1 MALSGGPASAP
12 ASDGRTTATPH
23 QLSIAFGRKLFYTA
37 LLAKHATI
45 TRERHSAQELEIGR
59 CRRVRVTKGHSI
71 EGAVDAV
78 LARIGAIP
86 FLVLVA
92 LAMLIPGFFTLPPM
106 DRDEPR
112 FAQASKQ
119 MLETSDFVAIRF
131 GDEAR
136 NKKPVGI
143 HWLQAAAV
151 GTADLLHVPNARQ
164 RIWIYRVP
172 SLLGAILAVL
182 LTYWAALPIVE
193 ARSAVLAAVLL
204 AATPLLGVEA
214 RLATTDAVLAATVT
228 AVMGALVRVY
238 LADEV
243 TRRRLVG
250 NAIVFW
256 AGLGIGILIKGP
268 INPLIPSLAAIVLSL
283 RQRSA
288 QWLWGLR
295 PLPGLVV
302 CLLIVLPWFVL
313 ILLKTN
319 GTFFTDAVGHDLLG
333 KVAGGQEMHGAPP
346 GFYLATVWLTAW
358 PFAPFTALAVPSLWR
373 SWRDPKIAC
382 LLAWCVPL
390 WLILEGVVTKLVHY
404 ALPLYPALAILAVL
418 GVERATEA
426 GRSYRAA
433 SGWVLFLLL
442 ATVPT
447 VVLALVFGGQGRL
460 WVLDPLAT
468 GVAVLAM
475 ATAVWL
481 AWRAR
486 QVLLEQRPRAA
497 MLLAALAAVPLYLF
511 VYGWL
516 LLPSVAPSLAVSPRL
531 VREAEADLGPTCPH
545 PGYATVG
552 SREPSLMFATNEKLL
567 MTDPLGAAR
576 FLDDSSCRV
585 AFVEAREEQAFKAA
599 LDPAAG
605 IRLASRVDGV
615 AVNGGRK
622 LDIGV
627 YIRQ

>member
-1 MALSGGPASAP
+1 M
-12 ASDGRTTATPH
+12 
-23 QLSIAFGRKLFYTA
+23 
-37 LLAKHATI
+37 
-45 TRERHSAQELEIGR
+45 
-59 CRRVRVTKGHSI
+59 TKGHSI
-71 EGAVDAV
+71 EGALDAV
-78 LARIGAIP
+78 LTRLGAVP

-92 LAMLIPGFFTLPPM
+92 LVLLLPGFFTLPPM

-151 GTADLLHVPNARQ
+151 GTAELLHVPDAPRS
-164 RIWIYRVP
+164 IWLYRVP
-172 SLLGAILAVL
+172 SLLGAVLAVL
-182 LTYWAALPIVE
+182 LTYWAALPLVE
-193 ARSAVLAAVLL
+193 RRSAVLAAVLL

-228 AVMGALVRVY
+228 AAMGALVRVY
-238 LADEV
+238 LADEA
-243 TRRRLVG
+243 TRRRLFG

-256 AGLGIGILIKGP
+256 AALGIGILIKGP
-268 INPLIPSLAAIVLSL
+268 INPLIPGLAAVVLSL

-288 QWLWGLR
+288 QWLRGLR
-295 PLPGLVV
+295 PLPGLVL
-302 CLLIVLPWFVL
+302 CLLVVLPWFVL

-319 GTFFTDAVGHDLLG
+319 GSFFTDAVGHDFLG

-346 GFYLATVWLTAW
+346 GFYLATFWLTAW
-358 PFAPFTALAVPSLWR
+358 PFAPFVLLAVPSLWR
-373 SWRDPKIAC
+373 NRRDPKMGF
-382 LLAWCVPL
+382 LLAWCVPF

-418 GVERATEA
+418 GIERAAAASRT
-426 GRSYRAA
+426 YRPA
-433 SGWVLFLLL
+433 SGWTLFLLL
-442 ATVPT
+442 GFVPM
-447 VVLALVFGGQGRL
+447 VVLALVFGGQDRL
-460 WVLDPLAT
+460 WALDPLQV
-468 GVAVLAM
+468 GIAVLAM
-475 ATAVWL
+475 AASVWL
-481 AWRAR
+481 AWQAR
-486 QVLLEQRPRAA
+486 RVLLDQRPRAA
-497 MLLAALAAVPLYLF
+497 MLFAAMAAVPLYLF

-531 VREAEADLGPTCPH
+531 VQQAEADLGPGCPH
-545 PGYATVG
+545 PAYATVG
-552 SREPSLMFATNEKLL
+552 SREPSLMFATDEKLL

-576 FLDDSSCRV
+576 FLGDSPCRV
-585 AFVEAREEQAFKAA
+585 AFVEAREEQAFRAA
-599 LDPAAG
+599 LAPAAVVHLG
-605 IRLASRVDGV
+605 SRVTGI

>member
-1 MALSGGPASAP
+1 M
-12 ASDGRTTATPH
+12 
-23 QLSIAFGRKLFYTA
+23 
-37 LLAKHATI
+37 
-45 TRERHSAQELEIGR
+45 
-59 CRRVRVTKGHSI
+59 TKGHSI
-71 EGAVDAV
+71 EGALDAV
-78 LARIGAIP
+78 LTRIGAVP
-86 FLVLVA
+86 FLVLVT
-92 LAMLIPGFFTLPPM
+92 LVMLLPGFFTLPPM

-151 GTADLLHVPNARQ
+151 GTAERLHVPNARQ
-164 RIWIYRVP
+164 HIWLYRVP

-182 LTYWAALPIVE
+182 LTYWAALPLVE
-193 ARSAVLAAVLL
+193 PRSAVLAAVLL
-204 AATPLLGVEA
+204 AATPLLGVEG

-228 AVMGALVRVY
+228 AAMGALVRVY
-238 LADEV
+238 LADEAM
-243 TRRRLVG
+243 RRRLLG
-250 NAIVFW
+250 NAVVFW
-256 AGLGIGILIKGP
+256 AALGIGILIKGP
-268 INPLIPSLAAIVLSL
+268 INPLIPSLAATVVSL
-283 RQRSA
+283 RQRST
-288 QWLWGLR
+288 QWLRALR
-295 PLPGLVV
+295 PLPGLVL

-346 GFYLATVWLTAW
+346 GFYLATFWLTAW
-358 PFAPFTALAVPSLWR
+358 PLAPFMVLAAPSLWR
-373 SWRDPKIAC
+373 DWRDPKIVF
-382 LLAWCVPL
+382 LLAWCVPF

-404 ALPLYPALAILAVL
+404 ALPLFPGLAILAVL
-418 GVERATEA
+418 GIDRAA
-426 GRSYRAA
+426 RASRIYRPA
-433 SGWVLFLLL
+433 SGWALFLLL
-442 ATVPT
+442 GCVPT

-460 WVLDPLAT
+460 WALDPLQV

-475 ATAVWL
+475 AASVWL

-497 MLLAALAAVPLYLF
+497 VLFAALTAVPLYLF

-531 VREAEADLGPTCPH
+531 VEQAEADLGPACAH
-545 PGYATVG
+545 PAYATVG
-552 SREPSLMFATNEKLL
+552 SREPSLMFATDDKLL
-567 MTDPLGAAR
+567 MTDPLGAAH
-576 FLDDSSCRV
+576 FLGDSPCRV
-585 AFVEAREEQAFKAA
+585 AFVEAREEQAFKTA

-605 IRLASRVDGV
+605 VRLGSRVSGV
-615 AVNGGRK
+615 AVNGGRN

>member
-1 MALSGGPASAP
+1 M
-12 ASDGRTTATPH
+12 
-23 QLSIAFGRKLFYTA
+23 
-37 LLAKHATI
+37 
-45 TRERHSAQELEIGR
+45 
-59 CRRVRVTKGHSI
+59 TKGHNI
-71 EGAVDAV
+71 EGVSDAV
-78 LARIGAIP
+78 LTRIGAVP
-86 FLVLVA
+86 FLVLVT
-92 LAMLIPGFFTLPPM
+92 LVMLVPGFFTLPPM

-151 GTADLLHVPNARQ
+151 GTADLLDVPNARQ
-164 RIWIYRVP
+164 QIWIYRIP
-172 SLLGAILAVL
+172 SLLGAVLTVL
-182 LTYWAALPIVE
+182 LTYWAALPLV
-193 ARSAVLAAVLL
+193 APRSAVLAAVLV

-238 LADEV
+238 LADEAA
-243 TRRRLVG
+243 RRRLFG

-256 AGLGIGILIKGP
+256 TALGIGILIKGP
-268 INPLIPSLAAIVLSL
+268 INPLIPGLAAVVLSVQ
-283 RQRSA
+283 RRSA
-288 QWLWGLR
+288 HWLRALR
-295 PLPGLVV
+295 PLPGLGL
-302 CLLIVLPWFVL
+302 CLLIVLPWFIL
-313 ILLKTN
+313 ILLKTQ
-319 GTFFTDAVGHDLLG
+319 GTFFTDAVGHDFLG

-346 GFYLATVWLTAW
+346 GFYLATFWLTAW
-358 PFAPFTALAVPSLWR
+358 PLAPFVALAVPSLWR
-373 SWRDPKIAC
+373 SWRDPKIAF
-382 LLAWCVPL
+382 LLAWCIPF

-418 GVERATEA
+418 GVERATRA
-426 GRSYRAA
+426 GRNYQPA
-433 SGWVLFLLL
+433 SGWALFTLL
-442 ATVPT
+442 AVVPT
-447 VVLALVFGGQGRL
+447 VVLALIFGGQDRL
-460 WVLDPLAT
+460 WGLDPVQI

-475 ATAVWL
+475 AAAVWL

-486 QVLLEQRPRAA
+486 LALLEQRPRAA
-497 MLLAALAAVPLYLF
+497 MLAAALAAVPLYLF

-531 VREAEADLGPTCPH
+531 VQDAEADLGPACPH
-545 PGYATVG
+545 PAYATVG
-552 SREPSLMFATNEKLL
+552 SREPSLMFATDDKLL

-576 FLDDSSCRV
+576 FLGDSPCRV
-585 AFVEAREEQAFKAA
+585 AFVEVREEQAFKAA

-605 IRLASRVDGV
+605 VHLGSRVDGI